1 MPGRKS
7 LGIIT
12 SHDHPST
19 ISHRASR
26 DESKKRRRQR
36 EYKSEWWRGATSQC
50 CSIPPLHYIDRD
62 TEERDWPIR
71 YEDYVLVSTPP

>member
-19 ISHRASR
+19 VSHRAGR
-26 DESKKRRRQR
+26 DESKKRRRQG
-36 EYKSEWWRGATSQC
+36 EDKSEWVEGGDVT
-50 CSIPPLHYIDRD
+50 
-62 TEERDWPIR
+62 
-71 YEDYVLVSTPP
+71 VLLNSLFSLQ